1 MSDFKNAFELAA
13 PKFIAVAWDFA
24 QRSPDVTKLWVYI
37 THEDGITVVIP
48 FYHVG
53 DALYDPSELDEVIT
67 GVDSSEESLSEFYHG
82 LYDLFL
88 EYGENTKED
97 DFPTRQI
104 FAFTTA
110 DQDFNA
116 DFYWEP
122 LQEDVPEDEQSDPFD
137 LPYDWVS
144 RLSETGNE
152 SAAP

>member
-1 MSDFKNAFELAA
+1 M
-13 PKFIAVAWDFA
+13 
-24 QRSPDVTKLWVYI
+24 
-37 THEDGITVVIP
+37 
-48 FYHVG
+48 
-53 DALYDPSELDEVIT
+53 
-67 GVDSSEESLSEFYHG
+67 
-82 LYDLFL
+82 

-137 LPYDWVS
+137 LPYDWVARLHRSPVHDAVRRRLRS
-144 RLSETGNE
+144 RRDDRASHHGSLPVPSP
-152 SAAP
+152 SRYDR